1 MRPCW
6 RPNTIYRCCSSTP
19 TPIFRWPS
27 SAAAGPGSIAAVR
40 REQATFTRTAA
51 GYAWVARCIAAK
63 IGRQRA
69 LLLRLAEQPAAP
81 PGFAADAGLA
91 GRVLTSLEREFS
103 QWPAPAQP
111 WDETAMQRCA
121 ERFRGQEGTASRL
134 YFQQL
139 GKYLAGHGWAFSG
152 RQQHPAYEPFNALL
166 NYLYGMGYTA
176 VHLALL
182 KSGLDPY
189 MGVLHADQWGAR
201 PTLAYDAIE
210 PYRPCA
216 DEVALELVRS
226 GALTPAGSFQP
237 DPEGHGLWLAPAGKN
252 AVLDAMLAFLQAPA
266 PYDHRRV
273 RRAIQ
278 IDLDAQKL
286 AAFLKAGSL

>member
-210 PYRPCA
+210 PYRPWA
-216 DEVALELVRS
+216 DEVAARTGTQRRFDAGRLFSTRS
-226 GALTPAGSFQP
+226 GRAWPVARP
-237 DPEGHGLWLAPAGKN
+237 
-252 AVLDAMLAFLQAPA
+252 
-266 PYDHRRV
+266 
-273 RRAIQ
+273 RRAKMPCWTPCW
-278 IDLDAQKL
+278 LFYKRRRPTTT
-286 AAFLKAGSL
+286 AGCVGPSRSTWMRKSWPHF